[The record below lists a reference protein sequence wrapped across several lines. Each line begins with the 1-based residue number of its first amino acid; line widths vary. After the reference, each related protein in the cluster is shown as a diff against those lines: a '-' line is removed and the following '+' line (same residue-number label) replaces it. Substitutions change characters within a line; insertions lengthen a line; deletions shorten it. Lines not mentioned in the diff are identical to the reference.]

1 MSAPWLRRRVAK
13 GGDVAADQGR
23 DLGVAD
29 VPEGPSFERE
39 PGPVPTPG
47 HAPAVIAPHGGPHEQ
62 ERRRDPDVLRQRRAR
77 RGEVVPENRSASTRF
92 GRTPHSRANTLC
104 AP

>member
-1 MSAPWLRRRVAK
+1 MSAPLAAEARGEAMPEHV

-47 HAPAVIAPHGGPHEQ
+47 HAPAVIAPG
-62 ERRRDPDVLRQRRAR
+62 AR
-77 RGEVVPENRSASTRF
+77 TNRNGDGTPTSCVSAGRVVAR
-92 GRTPHSRANTLC
+92 
-104 AP
+104 